1 MLKRKLALPT
11 LSLVAVAAAV
21 LAVSVAGSASAHK
34 APHRARKASAN
45 AAMLSAFSV
54 LRKTA
59 TSGGAPL
66 PLSVARAIATGGSR
80 ASTIEPEL
88 TGEVE
93 VAGQYPVWVSPRDGE
108 ICLLQEN
115 VVGPGV
121 GSSFCASDAEA
132 LAGKLIGL
140 SGKYPTHG
148 AESVVIGLAP
158 DSNTS
163 VQATDASGA
172 NDAVSVHENVYEIV
186 GKAPHTITL
195 SDANGQST
203 TQEVPGT

>member
-1 MLKRKLALPT
+1 MLKRKLVLPM

-21 LAVSVAGSASAHK
+21 LVVSVAGSASAHK
-34 APHRARKASAN
+34 APHRARQASAIN
-45 AAMLSAFSV
+45 AMLSAFSV

-66 PLSVARAIATGGSR
+66 PSSVSHAVAIEGSQ
-80 ASTIEPEL
+80 AGKIETEL

-93 VAGQYPVWVSPRDGE
+93 VAGQYPVWISPRGGE
-108 ICLLQEN
+108 VCLLQEN
-115 VVGPGV
+115 VVGPGI
-121 GSSFCASDAEA
+121 GSSFCATYEQA

-148 AESVVIGLAP
+148 AESVIVGLAP

-172 NDAVSVHENVYEIV
+172 SDTVSVHENVYEIV
-186 GKAPHTITL
+186 GQAPQTITL
-195 SDANGQST
+195 HDANGQTT